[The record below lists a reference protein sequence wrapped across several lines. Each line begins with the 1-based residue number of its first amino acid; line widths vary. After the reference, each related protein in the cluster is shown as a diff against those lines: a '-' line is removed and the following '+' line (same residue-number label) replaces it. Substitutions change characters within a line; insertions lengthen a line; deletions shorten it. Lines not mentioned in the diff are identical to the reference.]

1 MSEIDLNR
9 VYEFAFK
16 GMLTE
21 EALDGVG
28 RKTRKSV
35 GLSDEQIANTLS
47 IHLMDEDIVHAAK
60 QMSIV
65 YATAASF
72 ENSVRELISGV
83 LLETKGEDWWKAVAK
98 GIREPAEKR
107 MDEEQKTK
115 WHTQRGAKPINYTT
129 LGNLLA
135 IMRHNWDVFEPYI
148 QDIEWA
154 TTIFDA
160 IERSRNVIMHSG
172 YLERA
177 DIERLGIYIRD
188 WIKQVGT

>member
-1 MSEIDLNR
+1 MKDAAINK

-21 EALDGVG
+21 EALDRVG
-28 RKTRKSV
+28 RKTKKSV
-35 GLSDEQIANTLS
+35 GLADEQIAQTLS
-47 IHLMDEDIVHAAK
+47 IDLMDEDIVHSSK
-60 QMSIV
+60 QMAIV
-65 YATAASF
+65 YTATASF

-83 LLETKGEDWWKAVAK
+83 LAETKGENWWSEVSRK
-98 GIREPAEKR
+98 IREPAEKR
-107 MDEEQKTK
+107 MGDEQKTK
-115 WHTQRGAKPINYTT
+115 WHTQRGVNPINYTT

-135 IMRHNWDVFEPYI
+135 IMRHNWTEFEPYI
-148 QDIEWA
+148 QDLDWA
-154 TTIFDA
+154 SAIFDA

-172 YLERA
+172 SLEKA